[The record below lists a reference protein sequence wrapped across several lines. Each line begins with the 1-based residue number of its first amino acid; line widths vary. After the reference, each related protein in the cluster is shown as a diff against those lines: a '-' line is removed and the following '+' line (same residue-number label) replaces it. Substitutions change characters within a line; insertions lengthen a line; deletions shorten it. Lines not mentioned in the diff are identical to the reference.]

1 MGPDNIITF
10 KVTTITCFL
19 FRSFLI
25 RESCEAVP
33 REVCEPEC
41 RLVPR
46 KVVDQDCTQEM
57 VCKDQEKMVQREVCK
72 PIERQECTPVS
83 KKECE
88 MQPVEKCKKVRI
100 LARKFKLLKCFR

>member
-1 MGPDNIITF
+1 MF
-10 KVTTITCFL
+10 SLC
-19 FRSFLI
+19 LI

-46 KVVDQDCTQEM
+46 KVVDQDCT
-57 VCKDQEKMVQREVCK
+57 EKMVCTEEEKVVPREVCR
-72 PIERQECTPVS
+72 PVERQECTPVS

-88 MQPVEKCKKVRI
+88 MQPVEMCKKVSCCAKVQTLSMRTYYASSI
-100 LARKFKLLKCFR
+100 FHE